1 MLEMNSLSG
10 SAQIREDDELD
21 ALLSLQSIEGQE
33 DDPLLQ
39 MFSSSS
45 CFAGSC
51 S

>member
-1 MLEMNSLSG
+1 MDNMIND
-10 SAQIREDDELD
+10 AAVREDDEFET
-21 ALLSLQSIEGQE
+21 LLELQGIEGQE